1 LERFKLHNHTL
12 GLHKTP
18 QQEFKPHN
26 AALGPWGRCGRPD
39 SGEDSSGDGLR
50 RVGEESMVHKGSIWV
65 LVRGGRPW
73 AAAGAGAQAS
83 LRFGPGQH
91 TSVGAPNGRREGM
104 SRFGWRRRGPE
115 DGACRVGYPWHSGS
129 GLGSGAMRA
138 TCYLFRRG
146 TLGRSHNHHAR
157 QPQESRHGHREVAT

>member
-1 LERFKLHNHTL
+1 MQKLKLKSINKFCKSCSSSHKKHSKIGFAIFGFSYDFIWILQGAVKTLKRGKIIFTHRPLERFKLHNHTL

-50 RVGEESMVHKGSIWV
+50 RVGEESTVHKGSIWV

-73 AAAGAGAQAS
+73 AAAGAGAPAS
-83 LRFGPGQH
+83 
-91 TSVGAPNGRREGM
+91 SKW
-104 SRFGWRRRGPE
+104 S
-115 DGACRVGYPWHSGS
+115 
-129 GLGSGAMRA
+129 
-138 TCYLFRRG
+138 
-146 TLGRSHNHHAR
+146 
-157 QPQESRHGHREVAT
+157 